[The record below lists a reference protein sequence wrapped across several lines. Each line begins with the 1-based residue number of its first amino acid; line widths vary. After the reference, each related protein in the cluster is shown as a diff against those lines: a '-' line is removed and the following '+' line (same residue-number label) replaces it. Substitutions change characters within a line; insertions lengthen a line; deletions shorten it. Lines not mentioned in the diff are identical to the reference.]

1 MRQYA
6 CQVFGSG
13 VLGSGSSFVRPDG
26 KDGSQ
31 SIHGVG
37 HVWRVGVHARELA
50 EALRLPPWE
59 REALRLAALWHDIGR
74 TCDGRDD
81 FHGAKSAGKVVGL
94 GLHRG
99 VRTTT
104 LAVALFAVTYHS
116 APDPVGEE
124 AVEGEDDPD
133 ATLRVFR
140 LLKDADGLDRLR
152 LGEHKLDVRQ
162 LRHAESRHRVAR
174 ARELLRGHCP
184 SHG

>member
-1 MRQYA
+1 MSDLLPDA
-6 CQVFGSG
+6 AW
-13 VLGSGSSFVRPDG
+13 FVRPDG
-26 KDGSQ
+26 KDGASG
-31 SIHGVG
+31 IHGVG

-50 EALRLPPWE
+50 EALRLPPLE

-81 FHGAKSAGKVVGL
+81 LHGAKSAGKVAGL

-99 VRTTT
+99 VDART

-116 APDPVGEE
+116 APDRVGED
-124 AVEGEDDPD
+124 AAEGEDDPD

-140 LLKDADGLDRLR
+140 VLKDADGLDRLR

-162 LRHAESRHRVAR
+162 LRHAEARRRVAR
-174 ARELLRGHCP
+174 AWELLRSPGP
-184 SHG
+184 